1 MNTGDF
7 IYIDYIGKIKDT
19 KEIFDLTKEDVAKKE
34 GIFKPEFKYGPV
46 PVVVDA
52 NFVLPGLNDALK
64 EMNVGDKKTVEI
76 PPEKAF
82 GQRNVELIK
91 LLPEARFKEQNI
103 DTKPGSFVTI
113 NRIKG
118 RIISSDGGRVKIDF
132 NHPLAGKVLEYELE
146 IVSEIK
152 EIVEKVKA
160 IAYFFTGLGK
170 NEIGAEVKDKN
181 AEINIKSNVE
191 IPKEV
196 KSNIA
201 KGIIKWVQ
209 GIERVKFIEVF
220 EK

>member
-7 IYIDYIGKIKDT
+7 VYIDYVGRIKDT
-19 KEIFDLTKEDVAKKE
+19 KEIFDLTKEDIAKKD
-34 GIFKPEFKYGPV
+34 GIFKQDFKYGPV

-64 EMNVGDKKTVEI
+64 EMKVGDKRTVEI
-76 PPEKAF
+76 PSEKGF
-82 GQRNVELIK
+82 GQRSAELIK
-91 LLPEARFKEQNI
+91 LIPEARFKEQNI
-103 DTKPGSFVTI
+103 DVMPGSFVTI

-118 RIISSDGGRVKIDF
+118 KVMSNDGGRVRVDF

-152 EIVEKVKA
+152 ETVEKVKA
-160 IAYFFTGLGK
+160 LAYFFTGIGK
-170 NEIGAEVKDKN
+170 DEVEAEVKDKD
-181 AEINIKSNVE
+181 AEITVKSKLE

-196 KSNIA
+196 KNNVA
-201 KGIIKWVQ
+201 KSITKWVQ
-209 GIERVKFIEVF
+209 GIERVKFIEIF